1 MIENI
6 ENRSIIINVTNENI
20 KLPKNIKED
29 IDKFWERI
37 EKEDNNLFNGEIMTV
52 CSFENIEDNIIINCK
67 KTNYAHYLYDE
78 RIGLPNE
85 YSCHSLAAGCL
96 LETSDNYYI
105 IGELATGMSI
115 QHCLQI
121 SGGAADNRD
130 IKNGNI
136 NILDII
142 EREVKEELNIDLK
155 DNKNLDGYKIKYMS
169 FPNEKANTY
178 IFFGK
183 GKLKKNKEE
192 IKRNYEKYLQKLINN
207 NGEIEFQKLH
217 FINKENAIQQLQNLK
232 RPKREYLTELLK
244 VDSNN
249 IE

>member
-1 MIENI
+1 
-6 ENRSIIINVTNENI
+6 
-20 KLPKNIKED
+20 
-29 IDKFWERI
+29 
-37 EKEDNNLFNGEIMTV
+37 
-52 CSFENIEDNIIINCK
+52 
-67 KTNYAHYLYDE
+67 
-78 RIGLPNE
+78 
-85 YSCHSLAAGCL
+85 
-96 LETSDNYYI
+96 
-105 IGELATGMSI
+105 
-115 QHCLQI
+115 
-121 SGGAADNRD
+121 
-130 IKNGNI
+130 
-136 NILDII
+136 
-142 EREVKEELNIDLK
+142 
-155 DNKNLDGYKIKYMS
+155 MS

-178 IFFGK
+178 IFFWK